1 MSKGVYNLLHE
12 KWILA
17 TDFENKVLDLSML
30 EVFKNAHN
38 LKNLAGE
45 LPTQD
50 VALLRLLLAV
60 LHTVFYRYSPN
71 GEEKELDNQYEAIER
86 WRQIWEAGEFPYS
99 LIEKYLISWED
110 RFYLFHDKFPF
121 MQVTSDKG
129 FWTREGKE
137 IAASE
142 KALDYFVGE
151 IAQSGNKSNLFLS
164 RRLKSEL
171 PCNEA
176 ARWLIHM
183 NGFDLSPSGAPS
195 EGQIKGYGSAWLA
208 NLGLVH
214 LQGETLFE
222 TLMLNLVLG
231 PEDED
236 SYIDEKPIWEDERQI
251 DGSSLETINVP
262 LPKTLNKLY
271 SMPFRYLELIP
282 NEEKDSITEVMI
294 WSGCKFADENQFI
307 EPMTI
312 WRKVKENFKP
322 KLHLPEKRIWQD
334 FGALL
339 VKHQKGTRRPR
350 VLDWIQALK
359 EADTKGIGFIK
370 VKTTGYETKQ
380 NSAVKDVF
388 SDELNIHTELIRRV
402 EDGGWLLRISDEV
415 IAIEK
420 LADAIALLAKELE
433 IAKGAS
439 EKNKE
444 GGKAR
449 EQAYSRLDV
458 SFRQWLENINP
469 EIDDVNIKCNAW
481 RGEAK
486 NIIRQLGDELVEQ
499 AGPQAMVGRHI
510 ENVGRHIENEWYTAA
525 RAHIKF
531 LSRVKKI

>member
-50 VALLRLLLAV
+50 VAILRLLLAV

-86 WRQIWEAGEFPYS
+86 WRQIWEAGEFSYS

-137 IAASE
+137 IAASK

-208 NLGLVH
+208 NLGLVC
-214 LQGETLFE
+214 LQGDTLFE

-236 SYIDEKPIWEDERQI
+236 SYIEEKPLWEDERQI

-312 WRKVKENFKP
+312 WRKVKENSKP

-359 EADTKGIGFIK
+359 
-370 VKTTGYETKQ
+370 
-380 NSAVKDVF
+380 
-388 SDELNIHTELIRRV
+388 
-402 EDGGWLLRISDEV
+402 
-415 IAIEK
+415 
-420 LADAIALLAKELE
+420 
-433 IAKGAS
+433 
-439 EKNKE
+439 
-444 GGKAR
+444 
-449 EQAYSRLDV
+449 
-458 SFRQWLENINP
+458 
-469 EIDDVNIKCNAW
+469 
-481 RGEAK
+481 
-486 NIIRQLGDELVEQ
+486 
-499 AGPQAMVGRHI
+499 
-510 ENVGRHIENEWYTAA
+510 
-525 RAHIKF
+525 
-531 LSRVKKI
+531 